1 MENLQRAKNLLTENN
16 ASIVLVKDDEVFISD
31 KKGIAPMIGFISDN
45 TNLNGFSAADKTVG
59 KAAALLF
66 AFAGIKE
73 IYAEKLSRA
82 TIPVLEEHN
91 IGYSYKE
98 IYDRIL
104 NRDKSD
110 ICPMEK
116 TVADINDP
124 KEAFIALKAKL
135 EMLGRS
141 V

>member
-16 ASIVLVKDDEVFISD
+16 ASIVLVKDDEVFVSD

-45 TNLNGFSAADKTVG
+45 INLNGFSAADKTVG

-66 AFAGIKE
+66 ALAGIKE

-82 TIPVLEEHN
+82 AIPVLEEHN
-91 IGYSYKE
+91 IKYSYKE

-116 TVADINDP
+116 TVVDINDP
-124 KEAFIALKAKL
+124 EKAFIALKAKL
-135 EMLGRS
+135 EMLRKS

>member
-1 MENLQRAKNLLTENN
+1 MENLQRAKKLLTENN
-16 ASIVLVKDDEVFISD
+16 ASIVLVKDDEVFVSD

-45 TNLNGFSAADKTVG
+45 INLNGFSAADKTVG

-66 AFAGIKE
+66 ALAGIKE

-82 TIPVLEEHN
+82 AIPVLEEHN
-91 IGYSYKE
+91 IKYSYKE

-116 TVADINDP
+116 TVVDINDP
-124 KEAFIALKAKL
+124 EKAFIALKAKL
-135 EMLGRS
+135 EMLRKS

>member
-1 MENLQRAKNLLTENN
+1 MDDLQRAKNLLTENN
-16 ASIVLVKDDEVFISD
+16 ASIVLVKGDDVFISD
-31 KKGIAPMIGFISDN
+31 KKGIAPMIGFISEN
-45 TNLNGFSAADKTVG
+45 INLSGFSAADKTVG

-66 AFAGIKE
+66 SLAGIKE
-73 IYAEKLSRA
+73 IYAEKFSRA
-82 TIPVLEEHN
+82 AIPVLKEHD
-91 IGYSYKE
+91 IKYSYKE
-98 IYDRIL
+98 IYDKIL

-124 KEAFIALKAKL
+124 EQAFAALKNKL
-135 EMLGRS
+135 ETLRKS